1 MGFIAPAPPP
11 VELEEWKRLSHLER
25 IRPLAQ
31 DWAVNGFGA
40 PYFVYLLYIVKLV
53 VYAGGGLLVI
63 SATTKGLGGLG
74 RLSSWWTEPVVFE
87 KAVVWTML
95 WEVLGLG
102 AGSMPLTLRFS
113 PMIGGFLYWLRP
125 GTTRLPPWPE
135 RVPLTRGTR
144 RTPLDVAL
152 YAGLLAAAVYL
163 LVADT
168 SAAAGTTA
176 GRLDPVAVGVLL
188 GIGILLGLR
197 DKVPFLAARAEVY
210 GNLMILFLF
219 PFGDL
224 IAGAQIVF
232 VCIWWGA
239 ASSKLNRHFPFVVT
253 VMISNTPWNRSR
265 AFKRRLWRDHPAD
278 LLPSATGA
286 LAAHMGTVT
295 EFTLPL
301 LLLAA
306 PSGPLL
312 TIAVVGMVIFHVH
325 IFSTFPLAVP
335 LEWNVFMVFGIL
347 FLFGHYGG
355 VPLSTLSDPLLIAI
369 LAVTCVAIPVLGNF
383 RPDLVSFLPSMRY
396 YAGNWATSQW
406 LFEKE
411 SSAEAKLDASIV
423 KAAPV
428 AVEQLVKFYDRD
440 TAELLMYKGLAFR
453 SMHAHGRALNGL
465 LPRAVADLERY
476 HVREGEVVAGV
487 VLGYNFGDGHFH
499 NDQLLRAVQE
509 RCDFAPGAL
518 RVVMIESQP
527 AHRQDQHYRIY
538 DAAEGLLEEGYV
550 KVADM
555 IKRQPWLGETDA
567 FPVEIVGTSAR
578 TRPTGAPVR
587 G

>member
-11 VELEEWKRLSHLER
+11 VELDEWKRLGHLER
-25 IRPLAQ
+25 IEPLAQ
-31 DWAVNGFGA
+31 DWGINGFGT
-40 PYFVYLLYIVKLV
+40 PYFVYLLYIVKLLI
-53 VYAGGGLLVI
+53 YAGGGLLVI
-63 SATTKGLGGLG
+63 SATTRGLGGLG
-74 RLSSWWTEPVVFE
+74 HLSSWWTEPIVFE

-113 PMIGGFLYWLRP
+113 PMFGGFLYWLRP
-125 GTTRLPPWPE
+125 GTTRLPPWPD

-144 RTPLDVAL
+144 RMGIDIGL

-168 SAAAGTTA
+168 SPVAGAAA

-188 GIGILLGLR
+188 AFGIVLGLR

-210 GNLMILFLF
+210 GNLAILFLF
-219 PFGDL
+219 PL
-224 IAGAQIVF
+224 SNMIVGAQIVF

-265 AFKRRLWRDHPAD
+265 SFKRRLWRKHPED
-278 LLPSATGA
+278 LLPSSIGA
-286 LAAHMGTVT
+286 LDAHVGTLV

-301 LLLAA
+301 LLLVA
-306 PSGPLL
+306 PSGTLL

-325 IFSTFPLAVP
+325 IFSTFPLGVP
-335 LEWNVFMVFGIL
+335 LEWNVFMIFGIL

-369 LAVTCVAIPVLGNF
+369 LAVTCVGVPVLGNF
-383 RPDLVSFLPSMRY
+383 RPDLISFLPSMRY

-406 LFEKE
+406 LFAKE
-411 SSAEAKLDASIV
+411 SSAEAKLDRSIV
-423 KAAPV
+423 KAAPI
-428 AVEQLVKFYDRD
+428 AVEQLLKFYDRD
-440 TAELLMYKGLAFR
+440 TTELLMYKGLAFR

-465 LPRAVADLERY
+465 LPRAVEDIESY
-476 HVREGEVVAGV
+476 DVREGEVVAGV

-499 NDQLLRAVQE
+499 NEQLLAAVQE
-509 RCDFAPGAL
+509 RCAFAPGEL

-527 AHRQDQHYRIY
+527 AHVQRQHYRIH
-538 DAAEGLLEEGYV
+538 DAAEGLIEEGYV
-550 KVADM
+550 NVADM
-555 IKRQPWLGETDA
+555 VQRQPWLGESGA
-567 FPVEIVGTSAR
+567 FPVEVISR
-578 TRPTGAPVR
+578 
-587 G
+587 

>member
-25 IRPLAQ
+25 IKPLAQ
-31 DWAVNGFGA
+31 DWAVNGFGT
-40 PYFVYLLYIVKLV
+40 PYFVYLLYIVKLLI
-53 VYAGGGLLVI
+53 YAGGGLLAI
-63 SATTKGLGGLG
+63 SATTHSLGGLG
-74 RLSSWWTEPVVFE
+74 QLSNWWTEPVVFE

-113 PMIGGFLYWLRP
+113 PMFGGFLYWLRP
-125 GTTRLPPWPE
+125 GTTRLPPWPD

-144 RTPLDVAL
+144 RTAIDVAL

-168 SAAAGTTA
+168 SPAAGAAA
-176 GRLDPVAVGVLL
+176 GRLDPAAVGVLL
-188 GIGILLGLR
+188 AFGIMLGLR

-210 GNLMILFLF
+210 GNLAILFLF
-219 PFGDL
+219 PL
-224 IAGAQIVF
+224 SNMIVGAQIVF

-265 AFKRRLWRDHPAD
+265 SFKRMLWRKHPED
-278 LLPSATGA
+278 LLPSSIGA
-286 LAAHMGTVT
+286 LDAHLGTLM

-301 LLLAA
+301 LLLVS
-306 PSGPLL
+306 PSGALL
-312 TIAVVGMVIFHVH
+312 TIAVVGMVLFHVH
-325 IFSTFPLAVP
+325 IFSTFPLGVP
-335 LEWNVFMVFGIL
+335 LEWNVFMIFGIL

-369 LAVTCVAIPVLGNF
+369 LAVTCVGIPVLGNF
-383 RPDLVSFLPSMRY
+383 RPDLISFLPSMRY

-406 LFEKE
+406 LFLKE
-411 SSAEAKLDASIV
+411 SGAEAKLDTSIV
-423 KAAPV
+423 KAAPI
-428 AVEQLVKFYDRD
+428 AVEQLLKFYDRD
-440 TAELLMYKGLAFR
+440 TTELLMYKGLAFR

-465 LPRAVADLERY
+465 LPRAVDDIESY
-476 HVREGEVVAGV
+476 DVREGEVVAGV

-499 NDQLLRAVQE
+499 NEQLLAAVQE
-509 RCDFAPGAL
+509 RCAFAPGEL

-527 AHRQDQHYRIY
+527 AHVQRQHYRIH
-538 DAAEGLLEEGYV
+538 DAAEGLIEEGYV

-555 IKRQPWLGETDA
+555 VERQPWLDEDGA
-567 FPVEIVGTSAR
+567 FPVEVIRPAGAS
-578 TRPTGAPVR
+578 RPTVATPAP
-587 G
+587 

>member
-25 IRPLAQ
+25 IEPLAQ
-31 DWAVNGFGA
+31 DWAPNGFGA

-53 VYAGGGLLVI
+53 IYTGGGLLVI

-74 RLSSWWTEPVVFE
+74 DLSGWWTEPVVFE

-163 LVADT
+163 LVSNTT
-168 SAAAGTTA
+168 SAAGTAA
-176 GRLDPVAVGVLL
+176 GRLDPAAVGALL

-219 PFGDL
+219 PLSDL

-265 AFKRRLWRDHPAD
+265 TFKRRLWRDHPRD
-278 LLPSATGA
+278 LLPSSTGA

-301 LLLAA
+301 LLLVS

-355 VPLSTLSDPLLIAI
+355 VPLSTLDDPLLIAI
-369 LAVTCVAIPVLGNF
+369 LAVTCVGIPVLGNF
-383 RPDLVSFLPSMRY
+383 RPDLISFLPSMRY

-411 SSAEAKLDASIV
+411 SDAESKLDASIV

-465 LPRAVADLERY
+465 LPRAVADVESY
-476 HVREGEVVAGV
+476 NVREGEVVAGV

-499 NDQLLRAVQE
+499 NEQLLGAVQE
-509 RCDFAPGAL
+509 QCNFAAGEL

-527 AHRQDQHYRIY
+527 AHRQNQHYRIY
-538 DAAEGLLEEGYV
+538 DAAEGLIEEGYV

-555 IKRQPWLGETDA
+555 VKRQPWLDRTGA
-567 FPVEIVGTSAR
+567 FPVEV
-578 TRPTGAPVR
+578 RPR
-587 G
+587 

>member
-1 MGFIAPAPPP
+1 MGFIAPAAPPL
-11 VELEEWKRLSHLER
+11 ELEEWKKLSHLER
-25 IRPLAQ
+25 IKPLAQ
-31 DWAVNGFGA
+31 DWALNGFGT

-53 VYAGGGLLVI
+53 VYTGGGLLVI

-74 RLSSWWTEPVVFE
+74 SLSSWWTEPIVFE

-113 PMIGGFLYWLRP
+113 PMFGGFLYWLRP
-125 GTTRLPPWPE
+125 GTTRLPPWPG
-135 RVPLTRGTR
+135 RVPLTRGTT
-144 RTPLDVAL
+144 RTLLDVAL
-152 YAGLLAAAVYL
+152 YAGLIAAAVYL
-163 LVADT
+163 LVAGADP
-168 SAAAGTTA
+168 AAPTAA
-176 GRLDPVAVGVLL
+176 GRLDPTAVGVLL
-188 GIGILLGLR
+188 AVGILLGLR

-210 GNLMILFLF
+210 GNLMIIFLF
-219 PFGDL
+219 PLGDL
-224 IAGAQIVF
+224 IVAAQIVF

-265 AFKRRLWRDHPAD
+265 SAKRRLWRKHPDD
-278 LLPSATGA
+278 LLPSSTGA
-286 LAAHMGTVT
+286 LAAHLGTVI

-301 LLLAA
+301 LLLVA

-312 TIAVVGMVIFHVH
+312 SIAVVGMVIFHVH

-335 LEWNVFMVFGIL
+335 LEWNVFMIFGIL

-355 VPLSTLSDPLLIAI
+355 VPFSTLDEPLLIAI

-383 RPDLVSFLPSMRY
+383 FPEKISFLPAMRY

-406 LFEKE
+406 LFAKDGA
-411 SSAEAKLDASIV
+411 AEAKLDRSIV
-423 KAAPV
+423 KAAPIV
-428 AVEQLVKFYDRD
+428 VEQLAKFYDRD

-465 LPRAVADLERY
+465 LSHAVTDVEQY
-476 HVREGEVVAGV
+476 DVREGELIAGV

-499 NDQLLRAVQE
+499 NEQLLAAVQE
-509 RCDFAPGAL
+509 KCDFAAGEL

-527 AHRQDQHYRIY
+527 AHLQRQHYRIY
-538 DAAEGLLEEGYV
+538 DAAEGLIEEGYV

-555 IKRQPWLGETDA
+555 VVRQPWLDETGA
-567 FPVEIVGTSAR
+567 FPVEIIAPNVP
-578 TRPTGAPVR
+578 RPPGAPVPR
-587 G
+587 

>member
-11 VELEEWKRLSHLER
+11 VELDEWKRLSHLER
-25 IRPLAQ
+25 IKPLAQ
-31 DWAVNGFGA
+31 DWAINGFGT
-40 PYFVYLLYIVKLV
+40 PSFVYLLYIVKLLI
-53 VYAGGGLLVI
+53 YAGGGLLVI
-63 SATTKGLGGLG
+63 SVTTHNLGGLG
-74 RLSSWWTEPVVFE
+74 HLSSWWTEPIVFE
-87 KAVVWTML
+87 KVVIWTML

-113 PMIGGFLYWLRP
+113 PMFGGFLYWLRP
-125 GTTRLPPWPE
+125 GTTRLPPWPD

-144 RTPLDVAL
+144 RMGIDIAL
-152 YAGLLAAAVYL
+152 YMGLLAAAVYL
-163 LVADT
+163 LVSDT
-168 SAAAGTTA
+168 SPAAGAAA

-188 GIGILLGLR
+188 AVGILLGLR

-219 PFGDL
+219 PL
-224 IAGAQIVF
+224 SNMIVGAQIVF

-265 AFKRRLWRDHPAD
+265 SFKRRLWRKHPED
-278 LLPSATGA
+278 LLPSSLGA
-286 LAAHMGTVT
+286 LDAHVGTLM

-301 LLLAA
+301 LLLVS
-306 PSGPLL
+306 PSGTLL
-312 TIAVVGMVIFHVH
+312 TIAVVGMVLFHVH
-325 IFSTFPLAVP
+325 IFSTFPLGVP
-335 LEWNVFMVFGIL
+335 LEWNVFMIFGIL
-347 FLFGHYGG
+347 FLFGHWGG

-369 LAVTCVAIPVLGNF
+369 LAVTCVGIPVLGNF

-406 LFEKE
+406 LFLKE
-411 SSAEAKLDASIV
+411 SGAEAKLDTSIV
-423 KAAPV
+423 KAAPI
-428 AVEQLVKFYDRD
+428 AVEQLLKFYDRD
-440 TAELLMYKGLAFR
+440 TTELLMYKGLAFR

-465 LPRAVADLERY
+465 LPRTVEDTASYD
-476 HVREGEVVAGV
+476 VREGEVVAGV

-499 NDQLLRAVQE
+499 NEQLLVAVQE
-509 RCDFAPGAL
+509 RCAFEPGEL

-527 AHRQDQHYRIY
+527 AHSQRQHYRIH
-538 DAAEGLLEEGYV
+538 DAAEGLIEEGYV

-555 IKRQPWLGETDA
+555 VERQPWLDETGA
-567 FPVEIVGTSAR
+567 FPVEVIPG
-578 TRPTGAPVR
+578 
-587 G
+587 